1 MSLNTRACAPDG
13 GKRKGAD
20 VSPEQEAGPE
30 QPNHGWAGF
39 HKCAVT
45 GCTAQILLSKLICGR
60 HWKLLRYNLA
70 LKIWLAEKGHGVG
83 SVEYKTACREAVAF
97 LTDRAKSGI
106 KS

>member
-1 MSLNTRACAPDG
+1 
-13 GKRKGAD
+13 
-20 VSPEQEAGPE
+20 
-30 QPNHGWAGF
+30 
-39 HKCAVT
+39 
-45 GCTAQILLSKLICGR
+45 LSKLICGR